1 MYCKM
6 NESFRS
12 VVRGVKY
19 FLCIYIK
26 EVIFILWFYEGFY
39 IYLVLIDKKKIFD
52 IKGCLFIS

>member
-1 MYCKM
+1 MYCKV

-39 IYLVLIDKKKIFD
+39 IYLVLIDKKMF
-52 IKGCLFIS
+52 

>member
-1 MYCKM
+1 M

-12 VVRGVKY
+12 VVRVVKY

-39 IYLVLIDKKKIFD
+39 IYLVLIDEINVL
-52 IKGCLFIS
+52 I